1 MNPWPAFRTFL
12 RSALLQ
18 NRQLKTLSD
27 GAETNDAAFEELIR
41 ALDSMLRAWWKA
53 TEDNYPDAVGG
64 YYLDEAAMVT
74 YEARQVAAVPGREE
88 LFRMAIDSL
97 RHRCHAPVLE
107 VCSGSGAG
115 ALRLAQRGA
124 IAVATDA
131 FPILSAHADELERQG
146 VRVLRDLVKG
156 DLRGSAWRQKET
168 YEPLLGTPFNGFSG
182 ILGFMGLPLIA
193 DRASAYRG
201 MHDLLINGGRIS
213 IVHDPEVP
221 GRPLPTSAQTVRSIA
236 RNLHD
241 QGRSKTLLEI
251 TANLLMRRGI
261 LHNEHRMTLDEEV
274 ELIAAVF
281 GNYYVER
288 HPRYREWVV
297 FSAVKRK

>member
-1 MNPWPAFRTFL
+1 MNHPWPLFRTFL
-12 RSALLQ
+12 QTVLVQNHELAALS
-18 NRQLKTLSD
+18 KD
-27 GAETNDAAFEELIR
+27 AETKNEAFEELLHK
-41 ALDSMLRAWWKA
+41 LDSILKMWWK
-53 TEDNYPDAVGG
+53 TIESDYPNAVGG

-115 ALRLAQRGA
+115 ALRLARRGA

-131 FPILSAHADELERQG
+131 FPILSAHADGLEREG
-146 VRVLRDLVKG
+146 VRVLRDLAKG
-156 DLRGSAWRQKET
+156 DLRGSAWRQKGT
-168 YEPLLGTPFNGFSG
+168 YEPLLGTKFNGFSG

-193 DRASAYRG
+193 DRASVYRG
-201 MHDLLINGGRIS
+201 MHDLLINRGRIS
-213 IVHDPEVP
+213 IVHDPEAP

-261 LHNEHRMTLDEEV
+261 LHNERRMTLDEEV
-274 ELIAAVF
+274 ALIGAVF

-297 FSAVKRK
+297 FSAEKR